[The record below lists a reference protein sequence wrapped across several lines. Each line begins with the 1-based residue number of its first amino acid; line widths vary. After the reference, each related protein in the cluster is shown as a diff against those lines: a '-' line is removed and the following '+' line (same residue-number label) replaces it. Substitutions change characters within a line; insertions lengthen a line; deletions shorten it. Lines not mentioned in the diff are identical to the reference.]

1 MLKSVRVRACVR
13 GCESNSMTITH
24 CLRQDFFG
32 KNLEF
37 FSETAK
43 EIGEQEVHIHH
54 TSGSRKFDRSAF
66 KSWGG
71 AESSTFQFHPAD
83 GNFVVSKCAVPY

>member
-1 MLKSVRVRACVR
+1 MYERACVR

-24 CLRQDFFG
+24 CLRQSFFG
-32 KNLEF
+32 EHLEF
-37 FSETAK
+37 FSQTAK

-66 KSWGG
+66 KCWRGG

-83 GNFVVSKCAVPY
+83 GNFVVSKCAVP